1 MENYPVYED
10 EIDLRDLLLVLWRY
24 RKMILGIFLAA
35 VLAAGVLSFT
45 MQPVYEVRTKV
56 SLGYLSSSGT
66 NPIHPLYTVPSY
78 AKEMFLSE
86 DFLRETAE
94 EIGLNLSQTELNKL
108 SKSIKTETP
117 QDTNL
122 IFITLE
128 TKHPQQGVV
137 FLQKMIERYNK
148 RSAQQF
154 DRHQNLLEG
163 ELKHI
168 DSDLNQL
175 DKDLTRARALV
186 DNLSPGDAGLAGDL
200 QQARLMDTISRL
212 EEQRQ
217 ELLEKRLICQQE
229 INSIE
234 RLQVLKKPELPAKPV
249 RPRKMLNLAV
259 AMVLGMMVGIFA
271 AFTLDYFRRNPLRQE

>member
-1 MENYPVYED
+1 MENYPAYED

-24 RKMILGIFLAA
+24 RKMIIGIFLAA

-45 MQPVYEVRTKV
+45 MQPVYEVQAKI
-56 SLGYLSSSGT
+56 SLGYLATSEI

-78 AKEMFLSE
+78 AKEVFLSE
-86 DFLRETAE
+86 DFLRETAGE
-94 EIGLNLSQTELNKL
+94 VGFNLSQAELSKRA
-108 SKSIKTETP
+108 KSIKLETP

-128 TKHPQQGVV
+128 TKHPQQGAV
-137 FLQKMIERYNK
+137 FLQKMIERYSK
-148 RSAQQF
+148 QSARQF

-163 ELKHI
+163 ELKHLN
-168 DSDLNQL
+168 SDLNQL
-175 DKDLTRARALV
+175 DKDLIRTRALV

-217 ELLEKRLICQQE
+217 ELLEKRAIYQQE

-234 RLQVLKKPELPAKPV
+234 RLQVLKKPDIPEVPI
-249 RPRKMLNLAV
+249 RPRKMLNIAV
-259 AMVLGMMVGIFA
+259 AMVLGLMVGIFA
-271 AFTLDYFRRNPLRQE
+271 AFTMDYFRRHPLWQE